1 MVTVVRRDKP
11 ENPNRQ
17 SRTFT
22 SPQDRNIQPAEGP
35 GRFQR
40 GVDMIQN
47 VFKDTGSNIADYMK
61 ASSDARDGRFFS
73 APSAYD
79 ADMAKFPIN
88 QGAGALEFF
97 GDLFQLPFESGAQL
111 LGYDQFGSGYG
122 AGDTGYFLKDTFNIG
137 DTRDLQDMYINKV
150 LQDSP
155 LSLDYAGLVQD
166 ETFQN
171 FLRGQGIDVTDDF
184 DIYRDIV
191 KSDDQATMDKF
202 YSMSQDPESS
212 YYTNINKFKAADGME
227 PYNRAL
233 EDQYNQYLAD
243 EANKFMESMYPSFAE
258 AQTPFMVDQLAKN
271 LNVTPESAES
281 ILMGGG
287 ATNFGLLNDLMNYYE
302 GPLEYGTPEGQALFG
317 DDPVMSFAGGITA
330 LGKTGRVLKKA
341 KNKLGT
347 GRTAAMLEQLYP
359 GTFGGR
365 LEFPY
370 RFGKDSARLN
380 IGLLPNYP
388 KTSGLIR
395 TPAQL
400 GLTMVAP
407 DLKDDVVDFFSG
419 E

>member
-17 SRTFT
+17 SRQFT
-22 SPQDRNIQPAEGP
+22 SPQDMNIIPAEGP
-35 GRFQR
+35 TRFQR

-47 VFKDTGSNIADYMK
+47 VFRDTGSNIADYMK

-79 ADMAKFPIN
+79 ADLAKFPIN

-97 GDLFQLPFESGAQL
+97 GDLFQLPFESGAQM
-111 LGYDQFGSGYG
+111 LGYNDVGSGQG
-122 AGDTGYFLKDTFNIG
+122 SGDMGYMINQFLDSDAADREK
-137 DTRDLQDMYINKV
+137 MAINSV
-150 LQDSP
+150 LEGSP

-202 YSMSQDPESS
+202 YSMSQDPESP
-212 YYTNINKFKAADGME
+212 YYTNINKFKAAEGME
-227 PYNRAL
+227 PYNQAL

-243 EANKFMESMYPSFAE
+243 EANKFMESVYPSFAE
-258 AQTPFMVDQLAKN
+258 AQTPFMVDQLAGD
-271 LNVTPESAES
+271 LGVSPASAES

-287 ATNFGLLNDLMNYYE
+287 ATDFGLLNDLMNYYE

-317 DDPVMSFAGGITA
+317 DDPVMSLAGGITA
-330 LGKTGRVLKKA
+330 LGKTGRVLKRA
-341 KNKLGT
+341 KDKLGT

-365 LEFPY
+365 LDFPV
-370 RFGKDSARLN
+370 RFGRDGSRLN
-380 IGLLPNYP
+380 FGILSGYP
-388 KTSGLIR
+388 KTAGLIR
-395 TPAQL
+395 SPLQAYGVT
-400 GLTMVAP
+400 VAP
-407 DLKDDVVDFFSG
+407 DFVSG

>member
-11 ENPNRQ
+11 ENPNRR
-17 SRTFT
+17 SRQFT
-22 SPQDRNIQPAEGP
+22 SPQDMNIVPAAGP
-35 GRFQR
+35 SRFQR

-79 ADMAKFPIN
+79 ADLAKFPIN

-97 GDLFQLPFESGAQL
+97 GDLFQLPFESGAQM
-111 LGYDQFGSGYG
+111 LGYDDVGSGQG
-122 AGDTGYFLKDTFNIG
+122 SGDMGY
-137 DTRDLQDMYINKV
+137 MINQYLDSDAADREKMAINTV
-150 LQDSP
+150 LEGSP

-166 ETFQN
+166 ETFQK
-171 FLRGQGIDVTDDF
+171 FLRGQGFNVADDF
-184 DIYRDIV
+184 DIYKDIV

-202 YSMSQDPESS
+202 YSMSQDPESP
-212 YYTNINKFKAADGME
+212 YYTNINKFKAAEGMG
-227 PYNRAL
+227 PYNQAL

-243 EANKFMESMYPSFAE
+243 EANKFMERIYPSFAE
-258 AQTPFMVDQLAKN
+258 AQMPFEVNQLAEA
-271 LNVTPESAES
+271 LGVSPESAES

-287 ATNFGLLNDLMNYYE
+287 ATDFGLLNDLMNYYE

-317 DDPVMSFAGGITA
+317 DDPVMSLAGGITA
-330 LGKTGRVLKKA
+330 LGKTGRVLKRA
-341 KNKLGT
+341 KDKLGT

-365 LEFPY
+365 LDFPV
-370 RFGKDSARLN
+370 RFGRDGSRLN
-380 IGLLPNYP
+380 FGILSGYP
-388 KTSGLIR
+388 KTAGLIR
-395 TPAQL
+395 SPLQAYGVT
-400 GLTMVAP
+400 VAP
-407 DLKDDVVDFFSG
+407 DFVSG

>member
-17 SRTFT
+17 SRQFT
-22 SPQDRNIQPAEGP
+22 SPQDMNIIPAEGP
-35 GRFQR
+35 TRFQR

-47 VFKDTGSNIADYMK
+47 VFSDTGSNIADYMK

-88 QGAGALEFF
+88 QAAGAGEFF
-97 GDLFQLPFESGAQL
+97 LDLFQLPFESGSQM
-111 LGYDQFGSGYG
+111 LGYDVGSGQG
-122 AGDTGYFLKDTFNIG
+122 SGDMGY
-137 DTRDLQDMYINKV
+137 MINQYLDSDAADREKMAINTV
-150 LQDSP
+150 LEGSP

-202 YSMSQDPESS
+202 YSMSQDPESP
-212 YYTNINKFKAADGME
+212 YYTNINKFKAAEGME
-227 PYNRAL
+227 PYNQAL

-243 EANKFMESMYPSFAE
+243 EANKFMESVYPSFAE
-258 AQTPFMVDQLAKN
+258 AQTPFMVDQLAGD
-271 LNVTPESAES
+271 LGVSPASAES

-287 ATNFGLLNDLMNYYE
+287 ATDFGLLNDLMNYYE

-317 DDPVMSFAGGITA
+317 DDPVMGLAGGITA
-330 LGKTGRVLKKA
+330 LGKTGRVLKRA
-341 KNKLGT
+341 KDRLGT

-365 LEFPY
+365 LEFPV
-370 RFGKDSARLN
+370 RFGKDSSRLN
-380 IGLLPNYP
+380 FGILPNYP
-388 KTSGLIR
+388 KTAGLIR
-395 TPAQL
+395 SPLQAYGVT
-400 GLTMVAP
+400 VAP
-407 DLKDDVVDFFSG
+407 DFVSG